1 MVSWSY
7 NHCQY
12 INGMCLWGSSEMCQ
26 IHVQWWHFW
35 RTQHLDSLRA
45 IWHQWLLW
53 ILMVFHC
60 ESMVSWPYNNYEW
73 PYFWN
78 ETSSKSAVT
87 TICQAVASKRS
98 SIEDLVLM
106 RTKLRTKLLKWS
118 SIGPHFTQKA
128 SFSPCSSYMIYLRTW
143 KCYSAI
149 RCGIIH
155 MNLVKHASP
164 GKWDNMTVKKN

>member
-1 MVSWSY
+1 MTIY
-7 NHCQY
+7 
-12 INGMCLWGSSEMCQ
+12 
-26 IHVQWWHFW
+26 
-35 RTQHLDSLRA
+35 SLSIYHWMFYKGVFRNVPHSCA
-45 IWHQWLLW
+45 VVTLFGGEWLLW

-106 RTKLRTKLLKWS
+106 RTKLLKWT